1 MPESATQ
8 TSNARTG
15 MQIAVLDATPT
26 GSAAAFLGVA
36 DFTGGTQT
44 NFLGN
49 PSNQAP
55 VTSTHSQTD
64 GSTFK
69 IGVRG
74 KWLIRAEIPVATA
87 AQVVAAIN
95 VDGLA
100 ADFNGLTPAV
110 LNDRN
115 IARSAVLGAAATT
128 DTIEMVGVAIIT
140 QDMALSAALGQVRI
154 LLTNG
159 AGAGATAASLA
170 PLANARV
177 IFTWIGDVPPG
188 DN

>member
-15 MQIAVLDATPT
+15 AQFVGLDDTPT
-26 GSAAAFLGVA
+26 GSDAAFDVVA
-36 DFTGGTQT
+36 DFTGATETQFT
-44 NFLGN
+44 GN

-55 VTSTHSQTD
+55 ITAVHSEVN

-74 KWLIRAEIPVATA
+74 KWLIQMEVPVATA
-87 AQVVAAIN
+87 ATVQAAIN
-95 VDGLA
+95 LDGIA
-100 ADFNGLTPAV
+100 ADFAADPASANTRNLSIGRV
-110 LNDRN
+110 LGTAATSDT
-115 IARSAVLGAAATT
+115 IMLSAVAIVTQDVALAAATG
-128 DTIEMVGVAIIT
+128 I
-140 QDMALSAALGQVRI
+140 VRI
-154 LLTNG
+154 LLSNG

-170 PLANARV
+170 VLANARL
-177 IFTWIGDVPPG
+177 IFTWVGDVPPG